1 MRCTMTI
8 TNEINYILILLV
20 SIITLYFYLSVFLT
34 YKTTIFLK
42 ATLTFSISY
51 YSSGCGK

>member
-34 YKTTIFLK
+34 YKTTIF
-42 ATLTFSISY
+42 
-51 YSSGCGK
+51 